1 MLDTV
6 FTVRGIK
13 YAFQKQINL
22 WGDKE
27 IELYEN
33 GEIIGYLNTD
43 KYSVEKAIESIEINE
58 NFKESDLLI

>member
-13 YAFQKQINL
+13 YVFQKQINL

-33 GEIIGYLNTD
+33 GEIIGYLNVD
-43 KYSVEKAIESIEINE
+43 KYRVEKAVKIIESNE
-58 NFKESDLLI
+58 NFKEIDLLI

>member
-13 YAFQKQINL
+13 YVFQKQINL

-33 GEIIGYLNTD
+33 GEIIGYLNVD
-43 KYSVEKAIESIEINE
+43 KYSVEKAVKIIESNE
-58 NFKESDLLI
+58 NFKEIDLLI